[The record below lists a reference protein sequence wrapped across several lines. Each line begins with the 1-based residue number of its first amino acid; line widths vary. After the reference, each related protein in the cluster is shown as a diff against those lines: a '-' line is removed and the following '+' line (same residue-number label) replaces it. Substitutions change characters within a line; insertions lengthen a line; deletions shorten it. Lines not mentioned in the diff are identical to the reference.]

1 MTTYSVFQEEQEDSS
16 VSAGGMRGTV
26 KERILFW
33 GGLVFALVQFILP
46 VYVYL
51 IDLQLRAIHVGL
63 GISLAFLVY
72 PFRKALK
79 GEKVSWRDLVIVL
92 GVLVSNINIFLKT
105 MDIYNEPGSA
115 SNLDLALG
123 IFLFVMVLE
132 AARRTM
138 GWIIPGLLVCLFG
151 YIFLSPYLP
160 GIWQMRGLKW
170 QLVIN
175 SLYYSPLGIYGA
187 VTGMSATFISM
198 FIIFGSVLSV
208 TGAGKTFIDLALAL
222 AGKYTGGP
230 AKTCVVA
237 SALFGSI
244 SGSAVANVMVTGTYT
259 IPLMTKSGYKPNFA
273 GAVEAISSTGG
284 GITPPIMSI
293 TAFMMAEFLN
303 MSYLKIIVYAII
315 PCVLYYTGV
324 IAGVHFLTKR
334 QGLKGLPKDQI
345 PRWRDILTFH
355 KMAGFLVPLSILLIM
370 IYLGQPLIEAG
381 FQASVAAVIIYFVM
395 NYRTHGWKKLFAD
408 MIKALSGGGLDIVRL
423 VPILVSMSVLVNL
436 IGLAGLAPKISG
448 VIFDVGVHNIYVS
461 LLIASI
467 LPLVLGLA
475 LPVVPTYLLSVSILS
490 PVMLKLGVD
499 IVAAHLFF
507 IYWGVLGAVTPPTC
521 EAAVISAGIAKGDWM
536 KTGWYAMGL
545 GAVAFCLPYFMV
557 LDPAL
562 VGRGPAGHVAFA
574 AVTGFMGAIAMSYGL
589 FGWKDSPVNIPL
601 RALFF
606 GGGTMLL
613 FPGFVVTGIGAAV
626 TAAALIL
633 NKVIKPRAVAM
644 AAAGGHPG

>member
-1 MTTYSVFQEEQEDSS
+1 MSYSMFQEELQETP
-16 VSAGGMRGTV
+16 VPAENGKKTL
-26 KERILFW
+26 KERALFW
-33 GGLVFALVQFILP
+33 GGLIFALVQFILP

-51 IDLQLRAIHVGL
+51 IDLQLRAIHVGI

-72 PFRKALK
+72 PLSKVLRK
-79 GEKVSWRDLVIVL
+79 EKLYFWDLLIIV
-92 GVLVSNINIFLKT
+92 GVLVSNINVYLKT
-105 MDIYNEPGSA
+105 MNIYNEPGSA

-123 IFLFVMVLE
+123 VFLFIVVLE

-138 GWIIPGLLVCLFG
+138 GMIIPVLLLLLVG
-151 YIFLSPYLP
+151 YVFLSPYLP
-160 GIWQMRGLKW
+160 GIWQMRGLDW
-170 QLVIN
+170 ELLVN
-175 SLYYSPLGIYGA
+175 SLYFSPLGIYGA

-198 FIIFGSVLSV
+198 FIIFGALLSV
-208 TGAGKTFIDLALAL
+208 TGAGKTFIELALAL
-222 AGKYTGGP
+222 AGRYTGGP
-230 AKTCVVA
+230 AKTCVIA

-244 SGSAVANVMVTGTYT
+244 SGSSVANVMVTGTYT

-273 GAVEAISSTGG
+273 GAVEEISSTGG

-303 MSYLKIIVYAII
+303 MSYLKIILYAVI

-355 KMAGFLVPLSILLIM
+355 KMAGFLVPLGILLLM
-370 IYLGQPLIEAG
+370 IGFGKPLIDAG
-381 FQASVAAVIIYFVM
+381 FYASMGALAIYFIM
-395 NYRTHGWKKLFAD
+395 NYRGHSVKELFLGVV
-408 MIKALSGGGLDIVRL
+408 KAMSNGGLDIVRL

-436 IGLAGLAPKISG
+436 IGLTGLAPKLSSL
-448 VIFDVGVHNIYVS
+448 IFDVGVRNIYLS

-467 LPLVLGLA
+467 LPLVLGTA
-475 LPVVPTYLLSVSILS
+475 MPVVPTYLLSVSILS
-490 PVMLKLGVD
+490 PVLQKLGVD

-521 EAAVISAGIAKGDWM
+521 EAAVVSAGIAKGDWL
-536 KTGWYAMGL
+536 KTGFYACGL

-562 VGRGPAGHVAFA
+562 VGRSAPGNVIFA
-574 AVTGFMGAIAMSYGL
+574 AVTGFIGAISMSYGL
-589 FGWKDSPVNIPL
+589 FGWKEGLFNIPL
-601 RALFF
+601 RAMFF
-606 GGGTMLL
+606 IGGAMLL
-613 FPGFVVTGIGAAV
+613 FPDAIITAGGAVIAGAALALDR
-626 TAAALIL
+626 TRKPPAAVSA
-633 NKVIKPRAVAM
+633 
-644 AAAGGHPG
+644 

>member
-1 MTTYSVFQEEQEDSS
+1 
-16 VSAGGMRGTV
+16 
-26 KERILFW
+26 
-33 GGLVFALVQFILP
+33 
-46 VYVYL
+46 
-51 IDLQLRAIHVGL
+51 VGI
-63 GISLAFLVY
+63 GISLAFLIY
-72 PFRKALK
+72 PVSKVLK
-79 GEKVSWRDLVIVL
+79 KEKLYLWDLLIIV

-138 GWIIPGLLVCLFG
+138 GWIIPALLLTLLG
-151 YIFLSPYLP
+151 YIFVSPYLP
-160 GIWQMRGLKW
+160 GIWQMRGLDW
-170 QLVIN
+170 RLVVN
-175 SLYYSPLGIYGA
+175 SLYFSPLGIYGA

-198 FIIFGSVLSV
+198 FIIFGAFLSV
-208 TGAGKTFIDLALAL
+208 TGAGRTFIELALAL

-230 AKTCVVA
+230 AKTCVIA

-244 SGSAVANVMVTGTYT
+244 SGSSVANVMVTGTYT

-303 MSYLKIIVYAII
+303 MSYLKIILYAII
-315 PCVLYYTGV
+315 PCILYYTGV

-355 KMAGFLVPLSILLIM
+355 KMAGFLVPLAILLLM
-370 IYLGQPLIEAG
+370 IALGKPLMEAG
-381 FQASVAAVIIYFVM
+381 FYASMAALAIYFVM
-395 NYRTHGWKKLFAD
+395 NYREHGLKKLFRD

-436 IGLAGLAPKISG
+436 IGLAGLAPKISS
-448 VIFDVGVHNIYVS
+448 VIFDVGTHNIYIS

-467 LPLVLGLA
+467 LPLVLGTA

-490 PVMLKLGVD
+490 PVLQKLGVD
-499 IVAAHLFF
+499 VVAAHLFF
-507 IYWGVLGAVTPPTC
+507 IYWGVLGSVTPPTC
-521 EAAVISAGIAKGDWM
+521 EAAVVSAGIAKGDWL
-536 KTGWYAMGL
+536 KTGFYACGL

-562 VGRGPAGHVAFA
+562 IGRSTPDRVIFA
-574 AVTGFMGAIAMSYGL
+574 AVTGFIGAISMSYGI
-589 FGWKDSPVNIPL
+589 FGWKDSLINIPL
-601 RALFF
+601 RAMFLI
-606 GGGTMLL
+606 GGIMLL
-613 FPGFVVTGIGAAV
+613 FPGALV
-626 TAAALIL
+626 TAAGAVIAGSALIL
-633 NKVIKPRAVAM
+633 DRVIKPRAAIP
-644 AAAGGHPG
+644 A

>member
-1 MTTYSVFQEEQEDSS
+1 MSYSMFQEELQEDA
-16 VSAGGMRGTV
+16 VSPGSNKTTI
-26 KERILFW
+26 KEKLLFW
-33 GGLVFALVQFILP
+33 GGLVFALIQFIVP

-51 IDLQLRAIHVGL
+51 IDLQLRAIHVGI
-63 GISLAFLVY
+63 GISLAFLIY
-72 PFRKALK
+72 PFSKVLK
-79 GEKVSWRDLVIVL
+79 KEKLYLWDLLIIL

-138 GWIIPGLLVCLFG
+138 GLIIPVLLLTLLG
-151 YIFLSPYLP
+151 YIFVSPYLP
-160 GIWQMRGLKW
+160 GIWQMRGLDW
-170 QLVIN
+170 RLVVN

-198 FIIFGSVLSV
+198 FIIFGAFLSV
-208 TGAGKTFIDLALAL
+208 TGAGRTFIDLALAL

-230 AKTCVVA
+230 AKTCVIA

-244 SGSAVANVMVTGTYT
+244 SGSSVANVMVTGTYT

-303 MSYLKIIVYAII
+303 MSYLKIILYAII
-315 PCVLYYTGV
+315 PCILYYTGV

-355 KMAGFLVPLSILLIM
+355 KMAGFLVPLGILLLM
-370 IYLGQPLIEAG
+370 IALGKPLMEAG
-381 FQASVAAVIIYFVM
+381 FYASMAALAIYFVM
-395 NYRTHGWKKLFAD
+395 NYREHGLKKLFRD

-436 IGLAGLAPKISG
+436 IGLAGLAPKISS
-448 VIFDVGVHNIYVS
+448 VIFDVGTHNIYIS

-467 LPLVLGLA
+467 LPLVLGTA

-490 PVMLKLGVD
+490 PVLQKLGVD

-507 IYWGVLGAVTPPTC
+507 IYWGVLGSVTPPTC
-521 EAAVISAGIAKGDWM
+521 EAAVVSAGIAKGDWL
-536 KTGWYAMGL
+536 KTGFYACGL

-562 VGRGPAGHVAFA
+562 IGRSTPDRVIFA
-574 AVTGFMGAIAMSYGL
+574 AITGFIGAITMSYGI
-589 FGWKDSPVNIPL
+589 FGWKDSLINIPL
-601 RALFF
+601 RAMFLI
-606 GGGTMLL
+606 GGMMLL
-613 FPGFVVTGIGAAV
+613 FPGAMITATGAVIAGSALVLDRVVKPR
-626 TAAALIL
+626 AAAL
-633 NKVIKPRAVAM
+633 A
-644 AAAGGHPG
+644 

>member
-1 MTTYSVFQEEQEDSS
+1 MSYSMFQEELQEDA
-16 VSAGGMRGTV
+16 VSPGSNKTTI
-26 KERILFW
+26 KEKLLFW
-33 GGLVFALVQFILP
+33 GGLVFALIQFIVP

-51 IDLQLRAIHVGL
+51 IDLQLRAIHVGI
-63 GISLAFLVY
+63 GISLAFLIY
-72 PFRKALK
+72 PLSKVLK
-79 GEKVSWRDLVIVL
+79 KEKLYLWDLLIIL

-138 GWIIPGLLVCLFG
+138 GLIIPVLLLTLLG
-151 YIFLSPYLP
+151 YIFVSPYLP
-160 GIWQMRGLKW
+160 GIWQMRGLDW
-170 QLVIN
+170 RLVVN

-198 FIIFGSVLSV
+198 FIIFGAFLSV
-208 TGAGKTFIDLALAL
+208 TGAGRTFIDLALAL

-230 AKTCVVA
+230 AKTCVIA

-244 SGSAVANVMVTGTYT
+244 SGSSVANVMVTGTYT

-303 MSYLKIIVYAII
+303 MSYLKIILYAII
-315 PCVLYYTGV
+315 PCILYYTGV

-355 KMAGFLVPLSILLIM
+355 KMAGFLVPLGILLLM
-370 IYLGQPLIEAG
+370 IALGKPLMEAG
-381 FQASVAAVIIYFVM
+381 FYASMAALAIYFVM
-395 NYRTHGWKKLFAD
+395 NYREHGLKKLFRD

-436 IGLAGLAPKISG
+436 IGLAGLAPKISS
-448 VIFDVGVHNIYVS
+448 VIFDVGTHNIYIS

-467 LPLVLGLA
+467 LPLVLGTA

-490 PVMLKLGVD
+490 PVLQKLGVD

-507 IYWGVLGAVTPPTC
+507 IYWGVLGSVTPPTC
-521 EAAVISAGIAKGDWM
+521 EAAVVSAGIAKGDWL
-536 KTGWYAMGL
+536 KTGFYACGL

-562 VGRGPAGHVAFA
+562 IGRSTPDRVIFA
-574 AVTGFMGAIAMSYGL
+574 AITGFIGAITMSYGI
-589 FGWKDSPVNIPL
+589 FGWKDSLINIPL
-601 RALFF
+601 RAMFLI
-606 GGGTMLL
+606 GGMMLL
-613 FPGFVVTGIGAAV
+613 FPDAMITAAGAAI
-626 TAAALIL
+626 AGSALVL
-633 NKVIKPRAVAM
+633 DRVVKPRA
-644 AAAGGHPG
+644 AAPA

>member
-1 MTTYSVFQEEQEDSS
+1 MTTYSVFQEEQDDDRTTST
-16 VSAGGMRGTV
+16 GGMHGTT
-26 KERILFW
+26 KERLLFW
-33 GGLVFALVQFILP
+33 GGLLFALIQVVLP

-51 IDLQLRAIHVGL
+51 IDLQLRSIHVGF
-63 GISLAFLVY
+63 GISLALLIY
-72 PFRKALK
+72 PFRKAVKRERLST
-79 GEKVSWRDLVIVL
+79 GDWVLAL
-92 GVLVSNINIFLKT
+92 GVVVCNVNIFLKV

-115 SNLDLALG
+115 SPLDLAMG
-123 IFLFVMVLE
+123 IFLFAMVLE

-138 GWIIPGLLVCLFG
+138 GWIIPGLLLCLFG
-151 YIFLSPYLP
+151 YIFLAPYMP
-160 GIWQMRGLKW
+160 GVWQMKALKW
-170 QLVIN
+170 PLVIN

-198 FIIFGSVLSV
+198 FIIFGSLLSV
-208 TGAGKTFIDLALAL
+208 TGAGRTFIDLALAL
-222 AGKYTGGP
+222 AGRYTGGP

-303 MSYLKIIVYAII
+303 ISYLKIIVYAII

-324 IAGVHFLTKR
+324 IAGVHFVTQRL
-334 QGLKGLPKDQI
+334 GLKGLPRDQI
-345 PRWRDILTFH
+345 PRWREILTFR
-355 KMAGFLVPLSILLIM
+355 KMAGFLVPLGILLVM
-370 IYLGQPLIEAG
+370 IYFGQPLMDAG
-381 FQASVAAVIIYFVM
+381 YYASLAAVAIYVIL
-395 NYRTHGWKKLFAD
+395 NLRAQGLYRIGKDLVT
-408 MIKALSGGGLDIVRL
+408 ALSAGGLDIVRL

-436 IGLAGLAPKISG
+436 IGLAGIAPKISSL
-448 VIFDVGVHNIYVS
+448 IFEVGLQNIYLS

-467 LPLVLGLA
+467 LPLFLGTA

-499 IVAAHLFF
+499 EVAAHLFF

-557 LDPAL
+557 LHPAL
-562 VGRGPAGHVAFA
+562 VGRAGAAEVAFA
-574 AVTGFMGAIAMSYGL
+574 AVTGFVGAIVMSYGI
-589 FGWKDSPVNIPL
+589 FGWKDSPLNLPL
-601 RALFF
+601 RLLFLA
-606 GGGTMLL
+606 GGTMLL
-613 FPGFVVTGIGAAV
+613 FPGAEVTGVGAALTAATLV
-626 TAAALIL
+626 LNKLVKSRAAAL
-633 NKVIKPRAVAM
+633 ASSGTGA
-644 AAAGGHPG
+644 